1 MPSDTKVITGEVR
14 LSYARLITPKAND
27 KGTDVWSV
35 LLLIPKKDK
44 VTIAKL
50 RAAAEKALE
59 TGLSNGKIK
68 KGTSLKNA
76 WTTLKDGD
84 ERDDLDEAPEY
95 ADTYYMNVNAY
106 RQPGVVIHER
116 DEDGDFVYENGKK
129 KLVPIT
135 DERDIYSG
143 CYAKASISAYPFNYE
158 NTKRGIT
165 FGLENILKIRDG
177 EPLGGA
183 AASPDSDF
191 ADEGGDGDDPL
202 I

>member
-1 MPSDTKVITGEVR
+1 MANETKVITGEVR
-14 LSYARLITPKAND
+14 LSYARLITPKPND

-35 LLLIPKKDK
+35 LLLIPKSDK
-44 VTIAKL
+44 ATLAKL
-50 RAAAEKALE
+50 RKAAEKALE
-59 TGLSNGKIK
+59 NGISNGKLK

-84 ERDDLDEAPEY
+84 DRDDLDEAPEY
-95 ADTYYMNVNAY
+95 AGMYYMNVNAY
-106 RQPGVVIHER
+106 RKPGVIDRHR
-116 DEDGDFVYENGKK
+116 D
-129 KLVPIT
+129 PIT

-143 CYAKASISAYPFNYE
+143 CYARVSISAYPFNYE

-165 FGLENILKIRDG
+165 FGLENVQKLREG

-183 AASPDSDF
+183 AVAPEDDF
-191 ADEGGDGDDPL
+191 EDDLEDEYGDEDEPV

>member
-1 MPSDTKVITGEVR
+1 MAQDTKVITGEVR
-14 LSYARLITPKAND
+14 LSYARLITPKPND

-44 VTIAKL
+44 ATFAKL
-50 RAAAEKALE
+50 KAAAEKALE
-59 TGLSNGKIK
+59 NGISNGKLK

-95 ADTYYMNVNAY
+95 AGNWYMNVNAY
-106 RQPGVVIHER
+106 RRPGVVDRHK
-116 DEDGDFVYENGKK
+116 D
-129 KLVPIT
+129 PIT

-143 CYAKASISAYPFNYE
+143 CYARVSISAYPFNYE

-165 FGLENILKIRDG
+165 FGLENVQKLREG

-183 AASPDSDF
+183 AAAPEDDF
-191 ADEGGDGDDPL
+191 DDLDEDEYPEDEDNG

>member
-1 MPSDTKVITGEVR
+1 MPSDTKVITGDVR
-14 LSYARLITPKAND
+14 LSYARLITPKPND

-35 LLLIPKKDK
+35 LLLIPKTDK
-44 VTIAKL
+44 TTVAKL
-50 RAAAEKALE
+50 QAAAEKALE
-59 TGLSNGKIK
+59 TGINNGKIK

-95 ADTYYMNVNAY
+95 AGNYYMNVNAY
-106 RQPGVVIHER
+106 RKPGVVIHER
-116 DEDGDFVYENGKK
+116 DEDGELLYVNGKK
-129 KLVPIT
+129 SLVPIT
-135 DERDIYSG
+135 DESDIYSG
-143 CYAKASISAYPFNYE
+143 CYAKASISAYAFNYE

-165 FGLENILKIRDG
+165 FGLENILKVRDG

-191 ADEGGDGDDPL
+191 GDEDGEDGSV

>member
-1 MPSDTKVITGEVR
+1 MATDTKVITGEVR
-14 LSYARLITPKAND
+14 LSYARLITPKPND

-44 VTIAKL
+44 ATFAKL
-50 RAAAEKALE
+50 KAAAEKALE
-59 TGLSNGKIK
+59 NGISNGKLK

-95 ADTYYMNVNAY
+95 AGNWYMNVNAY
-106 RQPGVVIHER
+106 RRPGVVDRHK
-116 DEDGDFVYENGKK
+116 D
-129 KLVPIT
+129 PIT

-143 CYAKASISAYPFNYE
+143 CYARVSISAYPFNYE

-165 FGLENILKIRDG
+165 FGLENVQKLREG

-183 AASPDSDF
+183 AAAPEDDF
-191 ADEGGDGDDPL
+191 DDLDEDEYPEDEDNG